1 MPRISPIEK
10 LRLPQQPVL
19 CISQQT
25 TPEKLP
31 EVIGRGYARLT
42 EHLRNV
48 QGHLADV
55 PFVTYCQSLETAQ
68 QATEQICPASLLVEL
83 CFPLPAPLP
92 GKDSIECKMLPA
104 RDVPFCMVLGA
115 YESIAPVYEEMA
127 TWVQAQGYAPPSAS
141 CEYYY
146 NGQEYPEE
154 QRLTKLVMPLEKVGG
169 SLE

>member
-83 CFPLPAPLP
+83 CFPLPA
-92 GKDSIECKMLPA
+92 
-104 RDVPFCMVLGA
+104 RDVAFCMVLGA

-127 TWVQAQGYAPPSAS
+127 AWIQAHGYAPPRAS

-154 QRLTKLVMPLEKVGG
+154 QRLTKLVMPLEEVGG